1 MRKRL
6 ISVIDSFF
14 IQRLSKLLTALE
26 IINPE
31 YLPEEMMEKLE
42 DKLCERDISMR
53 LSGLADALFY
63 QYGSKLQSIGLNLK
77 DCQEQELSESDKLLR
92 TKTRSDKLK
101 EIEKVL
107 QMYQTE
113 LEEFIETIVIPLN
126 QNIRRTLENHT
137 KDLEKELL
145 KLFDNYQDE
154 ITKKIARNINLDGLI
169 IEELT
174 KQKTITDSYVKL
186 VNLKR
191 AILENPEK

>member
-1 MRKRL
+1 
-6 ISVIDSFF
+6 
-14 IQRLSKLLTALE
+14 
-26 IINPE
+26 
-31 YLPEEMMEKLE
+31 
-42 DKLCERDISMR
+42 
-53 LSGLADALFY
+53 
-63 QYGSKLQSIGLNLK
+63 
-77 DCQEQELSESDKLLR
+77 
-92 TKTRSDKLK
+92 
-101 EIEKVL
+101 
-107 QMYQTE
+107 MYQTE

>member
-1 MRKRL
+1 
-6 ISVIDSFF
+6 
-14 IQRLSKLLTALE
+14 
-26 IINPE
+26 
-31 YLPEEMMEKLE
+31 
-42 DKLCERDISMR
+42 
-53 LSGLADALFY
+53 
-63 QYGSKLQSIGLNLK
+63 
-77 DCQEQELSESDKLLR
+77 
-92 TKTRSDKLK
+92 
-101 EIEKVL
+101 
-107 QMYQTE
+107 
-113 LEEFIETIVIPLN
+113 LN

>member
-1 MRKRL
+1 
-6 ISVIDSFF
+6 
-14 IQRLSKLLTALE
+14 
-26 IINPE
+26 
-31 YLPEEMMEKLE
+31 
-42 DKLCERDISMR
+42 
-53 LSGLADALFY
+53 
-63 QYGSKLQSIGLNLK
+63 
-77 DCQEQELSESDKLLR
+77 
-92 TKTRSDKLK
+92 
-101 EIEKVL
+101 
-107 QMYQTE
+107 MYQTE

-145 KLFDNYQDE
+145 ELFDNYQDE

>member
-1 MRKRL
+1 
-6 ISVIDSFF
+6 
-14 IQRLSKLLTALE
+14 
-26 IINPE
+26 
-31 YLPEEMMEKLE
+31 
-42 DKLCERDISMR
+42 
-53 LSGLADALFY
+53 ADALFY
-63 QYGSKLQSIGLNLK
+63 QYGSELQRIGLNLK

-92 TKTRSDKLK
+92 TKIRSDKLK

-137 KDLEKELL
+137 KDLEKDLL
-145 KLFDNYQDE
+145 ELFDNYQDE

-174 KQKTITDSYVKL
+174 KQKTITDSY
-186 VNLKR
+186 
-191 AILENPEK
+191 